1 MGANKKKLSS
11 FQIILIGFAVVILL
25 GAILLAMPFSSATG
39 QFTPFIDTFF
49 TSTSAVCV
57 TGLVVYD
64 TATHWSI
71 IGQII
76 ILILIQ
82 VGGMG
87 VVSVAAAFAILSG
100 KKIGLFGKG
109 AMQEAISAPTL
120 GSIVPLTGFIL
131 KGILIIELLGALI
144 MMPVFCSDFGAQGIW
159 MAIFHSISAFCNAGF
174 DLMGGVSGQFS
185 SLTYFE
191 SHPLINIVIMLL
203 ILIGGIGFL
212 TWEDVVKHKFH
223 FSKYRLQ
230 SKAVLIITAILV
242 VLPTLYFFF
251 FEFWNMPLGDRILLS
266 LFQAITPRTAG
277 FNTADL
283 TLITPTGLL
292 IIIILMLIGGSSGS
306 TAGGMKITTVA
317 VLFSATISVFGKK
330 ENAEMLKR
338 RVDDNTVKSALSI
351 LMLYLT
357 LFLLGSAVISTVEG
371 LPMMTCMF
379 ETASAIAT
387 VGLSLGITPSLG
399 IISKIILII
408 LMFIGRIGGLTMI
421 YATFGASSKKVSKLP
436 LDKISVG

>member
-357 LFLLGSAVISTVEG
+357 LFLLGSAVISTAEG

>member
-39 QFTPFIDTFF
+39 EFTPFIDTFF

-174 DLMGGVSGQFS
+174 DLMGGVNGQFS

-203 ILIGGIGFL
+203 IIIGGIGFL

-251 FEFWNMPLGDRILLS
+251 FEFWNMPLGDRILIS

-306 TAGGMKITTVA
+306 TAGGMKTTTIA

>member
-25 GAILLAMPFSSATG
+25 GAILLAMPFSSASG
-39 QFTPFIDTFF
+39 EFTPFIDTFF

-57 TGLVVYD
+57 TGLIVYD

-76 ILILIQ
+76 ILVLIQ

-109 AMQEAISAPTL
+109 TMQDAISAPTL

-144 MMPVFCSDFGAQGIW
+144 MMPVFCLDFGAQGIW
-159 MAIFHSISAFCNAGF
+159 MALFHSISAFCNAGF

-223 FSKYRLQ
+223 LSKYRLQ

-283 TLITPTGLL
+283 TLLTPTGLL
-292 IIIILMLIGGSSGS
+292 IIIVLMLIGGSSGS
-306 TAGGMKITTVA
+306 TAGGMKTTTVA
-317 VLFSATISVFGKK
+317 VLFSATLSVFGKK

-338 RVDDNTVKSALSI
+338 RVDDDTVKSALSI
-351 LMLYLT
+351 LILYLT

-387 VGLSLGITPSLG
+387 VGLTLGITPSLG
-399 IISKIILII
+399 IISKIILIV

-421 YATFGASSKKVSKLP
+421 YATFGSSSKKVSKLP

>member
-25 GAILLAMPFSSATG
+25 GAILLAMPFSSASG
-39 QFTPFIDTFF
+39 EFTPFIDTFF

-57 TGLVVYD
+57 TGLIVYD

-76 ILILIQ
+76 ILVLIQ

-109 AMQEAISAPTL
+109 TMQDAISAPTL

-144 MMPVFCSDFGAQGIW
+144 MMPVFCLDFGAQGIW

-223 FSKYRLQ
+223 LSKYRLQ

-283 TLITPTGLL
+283 TLLTPTGLL
-292 IIIILMLIGGSSGS
+292 IIIVLMLIGGSSGS
-306 TAGGMKITTVA
+306 TAGGMKTTTVA
-317 VLFSATISVFGKK
+317 VLFSATLSVFGKK

-338 RVDDNTVKSALSI
+338 RVDDDTVKSALSI
-351 LMLYLT
+351 LILYLT

-387 VGLSLGITPSLG
+387 VGLTLGITPSLG
-399 IISKIILII
+399 IISKIILIV

-421 YATFGASSKKVSKLP
+421 YATFGSSSKKVSKLP

>member
-25 GAILLAMPFSSATG
+25 GAILLAMPFSSASG
-39 QFTPFIDTFF
+39 EFTPFIDTFF

-57 TGLVVYD
+57 TGLIVYD

-76 ILILIQ
+76 ILVLIQ

-109 AMQEAISAPTL
+109 TMQDAISAPTL

-144 MMPVFCSDFGAQGIW
+144 MMPVFCLDFGAQGIW

-174 DLMGGVSGQFS
+174 DLMGGVSGHFS

-223 FSKYRLQ
+223 LSKYRLQ

-283 TLITPTGLL
+283 TLLTPTGLL
-292 IIIILMLIGGSSGS
+292 IIIVLMLIGGSSGS
-306 TAGGMKITTVA
+306 TAGGMKTTTVA
-317 VLFSATISVFGKK
+317 VLFSATLSVFGKK

-338 RVDDNTVKSALSI
+338 RVDDDTVKSALSI
-351 LMLYLT
+351 LILYLT

-387 VGLSLGITPSLG
+387 VGLTLGITPSLG
-399 IISKIILII
+399 IISKIILIV

-421 YATFGASSKKVSKLP
+421 YATFGSSSKKVSKLP

>member
-25 GAILLAMPFSSATG
+25 GAILLAMPFSSASG
-39 QFTPFIDTFF
+39 EFTPFIDTFF

-57 TGLVVYD
+57 TGLIVYD

-76 ILILIQ
+76 ILVLIQ

-109 AMQEAISAPTL
+109 TMQDAISAPTL

-144 MMPVFCSDFGAQGIW
+144 MMPVFCLDFGAQGSW

-174 DLMGGVSGQFS
+174 DLMGGVSGHFS

-223 FSKYRLQ
+223 LSKYRLQ

-283 TLITPTGLL
+283 TLLTPTGLL
-292 IIIILMLIGGSSGS
+292 IIIVLMLIGGSSGS
-306 TAGGMKITTVA
+306 TAGGMKTTTVA
-317 VLFSATISVFGKK
+317 VLFSATLSVFGKK

-338 RVDDNTVKSALSI
+338 RVDDDTVKSALSI
-351 LMLYLT
+351 LILYLT

-387 VGLSLGITPSLG
+387 VGLTLGITPSLG
-399 IISKIILII
+399 IISKIILIV

-421 YATFGASSKKVSKLP
+421 YATFGSSSKKVSKLP

>member
-25 GAILLAMPFSSATG
+25 GAILLAMPFSSASG
-39 QFTPFIDTFF
+39 EFTPFIDTFF

-57 TGLVVYD
+57 TGLIVYD

-76 ILILIQ
+76 ILVLIQ

-109 AMQEAISAPTL
+109 TMQDAISAPTL

-144 MMPVFCSDFGAQGIW
+144 MIPVFCLDFGAQGIW
-159 MAIFHSISAFCNAGF
+159 MALFHSISAFCNAGF

-223 FSKYRLQ
+223 LSKYRLQ

-283 TLITPTGLL
+283 TLLTPTGLL
-292 IIIILMLIGGSSGS
+292 IIIVLMLIGGSSGS
-306 TAGGMKITTVA
+306 TAGGMKTTTVA
-317 VLFSATISVFGKK
+317 VLFSATLSVFGKK

-338 RVDDNTVKSALSI
+338 RVDDDTVKSALSI
-351 LMLYLT
+351 LILYLT

-387 VGLSLGITPSLG
+387 VGLTLGITPSLG
-399 IISKIILII
+399 IISKIILIV

-421 YATFGASSKKVSKLP
+421 YATFGSSSKKVSKLP